1 MASLFDVV
9 NRRKK
14 AKEWADRFREG
25 ASPDE
30 LQYLDRFYQE
40 PSASPI
46 MQRGALE
53 GELDMVDA
61 IQRQL
66 MARGMNALQAKDAA
80 ERAEAERE
88 ASLRTRAQDIATT
101 RGPGGIGGTGEGS
114 YEDYSRSQIPEPR
127 INEFPEPPPEPED
140 WGKQQLSLEDWAM
153 QRAIEQGMAG
163 DISAESKARYDEQTV
178 EGRIRQQIAAS
189 EELLDAKVADAN
201 LSTLVKQ
208 ELANIVRIMDD
219 PQSSDTDK
227 QNALAKSD
235 NIHRILSGPKSTGTT
250 MPGWGTE
257 QFLDEGQQEQLR
269 QEVQPSQP
277 PTREGLIAVPTTERV
292 EGEYRR

>member
-1 MASLFDVV
+1 MASLFELSK
-9 NRRKK
+9 RRRQ
-14 AKEWADRFREG
+14 AKDWADKFREG
-25 ASPDE
+25 ASPEE
-30 LQYLDRFYQE
+30 LEYFDRFYQE
-40 PSASPI
+40 PTASPI

-66 MARGMNALQAKDAA
+66 MARGMNELQAKDAA
-80 ERAEAERE
+80 ERAQSERE
-88 ASLRTRAQDIATT
+88 SALSRDAESIATQY
-101 RGPGGIGGTGEGS
+101 GPGGIYETGEGS
-114 YEDYSRSQIPEPR
+114 FADYRQGLREANRDPSSAG
-127 INEFPEPPPEPED
+127 
-140 WGKQQLSLEDWAM
+140 WGIHPDDRDVGGLSLDEWARQRAMAQQL
-153 QRAIEQGMAG
+153 AG
-163 DISAESKARYDEQTV
+163 NVSAESKARYDEQTV

-219 PQSSDTDK
+219 PQSTEADK
-227 QNALAKSD
+227 QNALTKSD

-257 QFLDEGQQEQLR
+257 QFLDESQQEQLK

>member
-40 PSASPI
+40 PTSSPV

-80 ERAEAERE
+80 ERAEAERK
-88 ASLRTRAQDIATT
+88 ASLGTRAQDIATT

-292 EGEYRR
+292 EGDYPR

>member
-1 MASLFDVV
+1 MASLFELSR
-9 NRRKK
+9 RRKQ
-14 AKEWADRFREG
+14 AKDWADRFREG

-40 PSASPI
+40 PTASPVL
-46 MQRGALE
+46 QQGALE

-114 YEDYSRSQIPEPR
+114 YEDYSPPAIIPEPR

-140 WGKQQLSLEDWAM
+140 WGNQKLSLEDWAM

-219 PQSSDTDK
+219 PQSTEADK
-227 QNALAKSD
+227 PNCDQN
-235 NIHRILSGPKSTGTT
+235 LSI
-250 MPGWGTE
+250 MCYLFFE
-257 QFLDEGQQEQLR
+257 
-269 QEVQPSQP
+269 
-277 PTREGLIAVPTTERV
+277 I
-292 EGEYRR
+292 

>member
-1 MASLFDVV
+1 MASLFELSK
-9 NRRKK
+9 RRRQ
-14 AKEWADRFREG
+14 AKDWADKFREG
-25 ASPDE
+25 ASPEE
-30 LQYLDRFYQE
+30 LEYFDRFYQE
-40 PSASPI
+40 PTASPI

-80 ERAEAERE
+80 ERAEAERK
-88 ASLRTRAQDIATT
+88 ASLGTRAQDIATT

-219 PQSSDTDK
+219 PQSTEADK

-277 PTREGLIAVPTTERV
+277 PTREGLIAVPTTEKV
-292 EGEYRR
+292 EGDYPR